1 MNTFFAIVFN
11 SSKVLTTSSLPPPG
25 SCLSR
30 LFLNFFL
37 RGGSFFSTR
46 ALSPMIS
53 ILLSFGAGMCNY
65 AGASCRRAR
74 ATPFCFSFSSIFTR
88 RVLLYLLLAYDRLGI
103 EPTLSYGYT
112 GSVRDGEWG
121 VQLSTLEALVYPLH
135 ANLYEAFNAL
145 ESGGAEA
152 LLSLQPSSEYRPVVH
167 DRRKL
172 LRVIQE
178 IMEERTGSRRCRSLM
193 VKALGCDTTYLAGD
207 FRNKGKTISMHK
219 VEMYCLAAGGIS
231 LGDVFRRYYEKYS
244 DDPENL
250 NWDAY
255 PAPAV

>member
-1 MNTFFAIVFN
+1 
-11 SSKVLTTSSLPPPG
+11 
-25 SCLSR
+25 
-30 LFLNFFL
+30 
-37 RGGSFFSTR
+37 
-46 ALSPMIS
+46 MI
-53 ILLSFGAGMCNY
+53 
-65 AGASCRRAR
+65 
-74 ATPFCFSFSSIFTR
+74 SFSSIFTR

-103 EPTLSYGYT
+103 EPALSYGYT

-135 ANLYEAFNAL
+135 ANLYEAFHAL